1 MTTTHLMST
10 TPVMSTT
17 PLAPARDAAPTPRSV
32 PMTPPAAMPE
42 TRAERPRERLLR
54 CGPEQLRD
62 DELVSVMLGTGAPG
76 GGAPVL
82 AASALEGC
90 GTLRRLLLRT
100 PSELAALPGVGEATA
115 ARLLACAEIGRRVLG
130 EPLRRGRCYRS
141 SRDVFRHYGP
151 RLRDLRVEQ
160 FLVVLLDGKHRVIRE
175 VLVSQGTLTSS
186 PVHPREVFGPAM
198 RHAAAAVVLL
208 HNHPSGD
215 PTPSADDLEVTRRLR
230 EVGEL
235 VGIQVL
241 DHVIVGDGA
250 FASLA
255 DRGLL

>member
-1 MTTTHLMST
+1 MTTTNI
-10 TPVMSTT
+10 
-17 PLAPARDAAPTPRSV
+17 APAHDASSV
-32 PMTPPAAMPE
+32 SRAVPANPSAE
-42 TRAERPRERLLR
+42 LESTRLDRPRDLLLR
-54 CGPEQLRD
+54 CGPESLRD
-62 DELVSVMLGTGAPG
+62 EELVSVMLANGRPG
-76 GGAPVL
+76 
-82 AASALEGC
+82 ASAAALARRVLDGS
-90 GTLRRLLLRT
+90 GTLRLLLRQT
-100 PSELAALPGVGEATA
+100 PSELAAMPGVGEATA
-115 ARLLACAEIGRRVLG
+115 ARLIACAEIGRRVLG
-130 EPLRRGRCYRS
+130 EPLRRGGCYRS

-230 EVGEL
+230 EVGDL

-250 FASLA
+250 FTSLA